1 MAKPNLTGCLTDKQ
15 LMILNNR
22 FPQLPFELGC
32 VLDEAFFK
40 ILELTLEKD
49 TMDTEVLCYC
59 DDSGMRYLKHITY
72 DHETAPPTISI
83 VNTLEDG
90 TSYTPV
96 GVEKKAKVEI
106 EKPQYEVISG
116 KQSITGDDSQVEL
129 FNPPADAIGAVVQ
142 IDTSCCVRACWD
154 GTDPTS
160 TTGYQLGQGATIC
173 LGNTP
178 NSDGDITE
186 LAKFKL
192 IAESGCDFTATATY
206 YK

>member
-1 MAKPNLTGCLTDKQ
+1 MAKPNLSGCLTDKQ
-15 LMILNNR
+15 LMILNER

-40 ILELTLEKD
+40 LLELALEKD

-90 TSYTPV
+90 SSYTPI
-96 GVEKKAKVEI
+96 GDEKKAKVEI
-106 EKPQYEVISG
+106 QKQEFSVIAG
-116 KQSITGDDSQVEL
+116 KAAISGDDSSVQL
-129 FNPPADAIGAVVQ
+129 FTPPADATGAVVQ
-142 IDTSCCVRACWD
+142 IDTTCCVRACWD
-154 GTDPTS
+154 GTDPTT
-160 TTGYQLGQGATIC
+160 TTGYELGDGAIIC
-173 LGNTP
+173 LGCTP
-178 NSDGDITE
+178 NSQGDVAE
-186 LAKFKL
+186 LANFKL
-192 IAESGCDFTATATY
+192 IAEPGCSYTATATY